1 MKRASVYPLISRIKF
16 PLLAASAPEVSQV
29 NSRIISGGGKWQS
42 GPAGFAVEV
51 PGMSIVG
58 VFERRF
64 ALDERLGFRT

>member
-1 MKRASVYPLISRIKF
+1 MKRASIYPLISRVKF
-16 PLLAASAPEVSQV
+16 P
-29 NSRIISGGGKWQS
+29 S

-58 VFERRF
+58 VFERPF